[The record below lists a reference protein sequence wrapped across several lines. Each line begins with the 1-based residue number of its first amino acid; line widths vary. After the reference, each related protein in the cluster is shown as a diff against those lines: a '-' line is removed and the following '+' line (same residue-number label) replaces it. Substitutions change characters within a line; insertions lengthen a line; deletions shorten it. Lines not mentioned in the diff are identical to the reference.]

1 VDRIHRKDRYHFLH
15 QQVPELQMSAVLQLY
30 NLIENELDI
39 IATAN
44 VDTITAIIAV
54 IILAFI
60 QGETNNA

>member
-1 VDRIHRKDRYHFLH
+1 
-15 QQVPELQMSAVLQLY
+15 MSAVLQLY

-44 VDTITAIIAV
+44 VDTIKAIIAV